1 MARPSAV
8 AERRRE
14 ILEATCAVVS
24 ERGFRDLRIV
34 DVARKA
40 GYSTGTVHYYFDSK
54 EELLREAFRF
64 EYEESRLR
72 RERVVTP
79 GLDPVARLRALADA
93 YLPSSPQSVRS
104 WRVWME
110 LWISALRD
118 PSMGQVNDVYYGEW
132 RQAVLDAIV
141 EGQEQ
146 GLLDV
151 DDPALVAN
159 MYVSMM
165 DGLAIQVLAGAQAIS
180 IEDMQATCRAFVDSV
195 AVSTATTA

>member
-14 ILEATCAVVS
+14 ILEATCEVVS

-34 DVARKA
+34 DVAKEA

-64 EYEESRLR
+64 EYEKSRIR
-72 RERVVTP
+72 REAVVSP

-93 YLPSSPQSVRS
+93 YLPSSPASVRS

-132 RQAVLDAIV
+132 RQAVLDAMR
-141 EGQEQ
+141 EGQEK
-146 GLLDV
+146 GLIEV
-151 DDPALVAN
+151 PDPQLFAN

-165 DGLAIQVLAGAQAIS
+165 DGLAIQVLAGAEGIS
-180 IEDMQATCRAFVDSV
+180 LADMQATCRAFVDSV
-195 AVSTATTA
+195 AVTS

>member
-110 LWISALRD
+110 LWITALRD
-118 PSMGQVNDVYYGEW
+118 PSMGQINDVYYGEW
-132 RQAVLDAIV
+132 RQAVLDAV
-141 EGQEQ
+141 REGQEL

-151 DDPALVAN
+151 PEPQLFAN

-165 DGLAIQVLAGAQAIS
+165 DGLAIQVLAGAQ
-180 IEDMQATCRAFVDSV
+180 DHR
-195 AVSTATTA
+195 